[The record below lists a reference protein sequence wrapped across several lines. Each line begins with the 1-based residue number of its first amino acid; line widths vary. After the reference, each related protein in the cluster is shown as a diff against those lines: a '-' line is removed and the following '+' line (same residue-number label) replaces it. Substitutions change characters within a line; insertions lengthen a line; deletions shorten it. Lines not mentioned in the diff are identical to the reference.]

1 MGVFELHSLK
11 RAAAPTAVR
20 CDAAVMFAEMRN
32 FTRMSEVLPPER
44 VLELADEF
52 FALARRVV
60 EAHGGEVYDVHNDT
74 LMAAFC
80 EGRPVRDA
88 QHALS
93 AAQDLLRAFGELGA
107 AWQSDYGLHAAVAI
121 GMHLGGVVL
130 GLAGEGE
137 RAHPH
142 VLGDCVSVAN
152 RLLHRARPGEFVLSD
167 AMMGALAA
175 ENLQLEAAPLPPLE
189 IPRRPAV
196 KLYGVRLDTGLDF
209 T

>member
-1 MGVFELHSLK
+1 MGALKLHSME
-11 RAAAPTAVR
+11 RPAVPTAVR
-20 CDAAVMFAEMRN
+20 CEAAIMFAELRN

-44 VLELADEF
+44 ALELVDEF

-80 EGRPVRDA
+80 DGRAVRDA

-93 AAQDLLRAFGELGA
+93 AAQDLLREFGALQQ
-107 AWQSDYGLHAAVAI
+107 AWQRDYGLHTAAAI
-121 GMHLGGVVL
+121 GMHLGGIVL
-130 GLAGEGE
+130 GLAGGSGHS
-137 RAHPH
+137 RAHI
-142 VLGDCVSVAN
+142 LGDCVSIAE

-167 AMMGALAA
+167 AMMGALSS
-175 ENLQLEAAPLPPLE
+175 ENLLLEATSLPPLE

-196 KLYGVRLDTGLDF
+196 RLYGVRLDTGLDF